1 MTPMDWTGGYVAE
14 IDYTYGYY
22 RELSPSL
29 LQVACLS
36 AGLSPPAGA
45 RPAYLE
51 LGFGQGLSVNIH
63 AAANEGNFWGTDFNP
78 VQAAHAQ
85 ALAQASGSAA
95 TLLNDSFAE
104 LASRPDLPEF
114 DIIGLHGIWSWI
126 SNENRQTIVDIIRR
140 KLKVGGIVYLSYN
153 CLPGWAAAM
162 PLRHLIML
170 HSELAVSEAIG
181 IVGKIEG
188 ALKFAQQV
196 VDSGARYFQAN
207 PGVTALLKRIFG
219 QDRHYLAHEYFN
231 LDWDVMAFSDVARML
246 QNAKLTFA
254 ASAHL
259 MDHVEAIN
267 LSETARK
274 LLAEIKQPLLYQSV
288 RDYFVNQ
295 QFRRDIFVKGTRRL
309 TPLERREA
317 IDNQEFVLVTNPDAI
332 TMKVTGSLG
341 EATLQEKIYGPIIEV
356 LAEENLSAKT
366 LAQIAANRK
375 LSSIKLSEVGQA
387 ILVLMG
393 AGHLHPAQ
401 QPTTR
406 TKACCAALNKYLYD
420 RARSSGA
427 VSYLA
432 SPVTGSGIVAPRYHQ
447 LFLLAMQQGKNSPP
461 DQAAFVWDLLYTQGQ
476 RLNKD
481 GKRLEAPEDNLAELT
496 RQATEFSEK
505 HLVKYKALQIQ

>member
-1 MTPMDWTGGYVAE
+1 
-14 IDYTYGYY
+14 
-22 RELSPSL
+22 
-29 LQVACLS
+29 
-36 AGLSPPAGA
+36 
-45 RPAYLE
+45 
-51 LGFGQGLSVNIH
+51 
-63 AAANEGNFWGTDFNP
+63 
-78 VQAAHAQ
+78 
-85 ALAQASGSAA
+85 
-95 TLLNDSFAE
+95 
-104 LASRPDLPEF
+104 
-114 DIIGLHGIWSWI
+114 
-126 SNENRQTIVDIIRR
+126 
-140 KLKVGGIVYLSYN
+140 
-153 CLPGWAAAM
+153 
-162 PLRHLIML
+162 
-170 HSELAVSEAIG
+170 
-181 IVGKIEG
+181 
-188 ALKFAQQV
+188 
-196 VDSGARYFQAN
+196 
-207 PGVTALLKRIFG
+207 
-219 QDRHYLAHEYFN
+219 
-231 LDWDVMAFSDVARML
+231 
-246 QNAKLTFA
+246 
-254 ASAHL
+254 

-274 LLAEIKQPLLYQSV
+274 LLAEINQPLLYQSV

-295 QFRRDIFVKGTRRL
+295 QFRRDIFVKGARRL

-317 IDNQEFVLVTNPDAI
+317 IHHQEFVLVTNPDAI

-406 TKACCAALNKYLYD
+406 TKACCVALNKYLYD

>member
-1 MTPMDWTGGYVAE
+1 MERLT
-14 IDYTYGYY
+14 
-22 RELSPSL
+22 
-29 LQVACLS
+29 
-36 AGLSPPAGA
+36 
-45 RPAYLE
+45 YLE

-63 AAANEGNFWGTDFNP
+63 AAANDGNFWGTDFNP
-78 VQAAHAQ
+78 MQAAHAQ
-85 ALAQASGSAA
+85 ALAHASGSGA

-104 LASRPDLPEF
+104 LAARPDLPEF

-126 SNENRQTIVDIIRR
+126 SDENRQTIVDIIRR
-140 KLKVGGIVYLSYN
+140 KLKVGGIVYVSYN

-170 HSELAVSEAIG
+170 HAELAGSEAIG
-181 IVGKIEG
+181 IVGKIDG

-207 PGVTALLKRIFG
+207 PAVAALLKQMAG

-231 LDWDVMAFSDVARML
+231 LDWDVMAFSDVAQTL

-259 MDHVEAIN
+259 IDHVEVIN

-274 LLAEIKQPLLYQSV
+274 LLAEIKQPLLYQSI

-295 QFRRDIFVKGTRRL
+295 QFRRDIFVKGARRL
-309 TPLERREA
+309 TPLERSEA
-317 IDNQEFVLVTNPDAI
+317 FHHQAFVLVTNPDAI

-356 LAEENLSAKT
+356 LAEDNLSAKT
-366 LAQIAANRK
+366 LAQIAANQK
-375 LSSIKLSEVGQA
+375 LSAITWPDLIQA
-387 ILVLMG
+387 ILVLTG

-401 QPTTR
+401 EPTTR
-406 TKACCAALNKYLYD
+406 TKACCVALNKYLYE
-420 RARSSGA
+420 RARSSSA

-432 SPVTGSGIVAPRYHQ
+432 SPVTGSGIVAPRNHQ
-447 LFLLAMQQGKNSPP
+447 LFLLAMQQGKKLPA
-461 DQAAFVWDLLYTQGQ
+461 DQAAFVWDLVSTQGL
-476 RLNKD
+476 RVNKD
-481 GKRLEAPEDNLAELT
+481 GRPLETPEDNLAELT

-505 HLVKYKALQIQ
+505 HLLKYKTLGIE